1 MKYSEISE
9 LCKSLGLEVSGKPN
23 KKHVQYIR
31 ILVTADE
38 NDADYLRKEKKIE
51 FADSDLPVILKG
63 LRAFNKIGAFEELD
77 ILTEEDNQD
86 LYNWSY
92 LGEDPEDVVPFSE
105 WSFAE
110 DEFLTD
116 FIPFSES
123 GCCCGRETDIN
134 GCHTLAEISVTIV
147 DEDRKSTDVTF

>member
-9 LCKSLGLEVSGKPN
+9 LCNSLGLEVSGKPD

-38 NDADYLRKEKKIE
+38 NDADYLRKETKIE
-51 FADSDLPVILKG
+51 FKDFELPTILKG
-63 LRAFNKIGAFEELD
+63 LKALSKIGSFEELD
-77 ILTEEDNQD
+77 VLTEEDNRD
-86 LYNWSY
+86 LFNWSN
-92 LGEDPEDVVPFSE
+92 LGVHSDYESE
-105 WSFAE
+105 FAEWTFAE

-116 FIPFSES
+116 FIPFSE
-123 GCCCGRETDIN
+123 GGCCCCGRIN

>member
-1 MKYSEISE
+1 MKYYEISE
-9 LCKSLGLEVSGKPN
+9 LCKTLGLEVSGKPD

-38 NDADYLRKEKKIE
+38 NDADYLRKEKKICFE
-51 FADSDLPVILKG
+51 DSDLPIILKG
-63 LRAFNKIGAFEELD
+63 LRAFSKIGSFEELD

-86 LYNWSY
+86 LYNWSN
-92 LGEDPEDVVPFSE
+92 LGENPEYSVPFEE
-105 WSFAE
+105 WSFDE

-123 GCCCGRETDIN
+123 GCCCGGGRIN